1 MALEEM
7 KLGAKPSVAIRIVLP
22 EDLAERTGHCDD
34 VRTAG
39 DVLEGYLEVLADSL
53 LGLKI
58 MVVFEGL
65 SLLQPP
71 S

>member
-22 EDLAERTGHCDD
+22 EDLAEQTGHCD
-34 VRTAG
+34 VRTGG

-65 SLLQPP
+65 SLFQPL